1 MLVDLWMYD
10 VYIHT
15 HALHLLI
22 FFFFFK
28 KKKKKAGVH
37 IIIIINKMDTH

>member
-1 MLVDLWMYD
+1 MMYD

-37 IIIIINKMDTH
+37 IIIIFNKMDTH

>member
-15 HALHLLI
+15 HALHLI
-22 FFFFFK
+22 FFFFFM
-28 KKKKKAGVH
+28 KKKKAGVH